1 MELLIILV
9 LVLLNGV
16 FSMSE
21 IALISSRKS
30 KLEAQAKQ
38 GSRTAQA
45 ALELAQA
52 PTRFLSTV
60 QIGITL
66 ISILTGVFSGAG
78 LTLQLQGFI
87 ARVPMLAPF
96 ADNFAV
102 VLMVTFITY
111 LSVVAGEL
119 LPKRIGLTNPEG
131 IIKFMAAPMAL
142 LSRFT
147 SPFIW
152 LLTIS
157 SDLLIKLMG
166 IKAQESPVT
175 EEEIKAMIK
184 EGASEG
190 TIQEIEH
197 DIVKNVFSLGDRRI
211 GSLMT
216 SRQDIVWLD
225 LDEDVATTKHTV
237 LTRKQ
242 SAYPLCQGSLDEVRG
257 MVYLKDLVD
266 DNLDAQLQR
275 LEALQKEPL
284 FMPASSKAYHAL
296 ELFRQR
302 RVHQGIVVDEFGG
315 VVGMVTID
323 DILDA
328 LVGDVSPDIEENPT
342 IIERGDG
349 SFLIDAQL
357 PFAEFA
363 ERFHI
368 SAAQRR
374 GLSGFHSL
382 GGFALHV
389 LSVLPRA
396 GEHFMWEGHYFEIV
410 DVDRSHIDKILFRPK
425 TIGG

>member
-1 MELLIILV
+1 MELLVILL
-9 LVLLNGV
+9 LVILNGV

-30 KLEAQAKQ
+30 KLEAEAKQ

-45 ALELAQA
+45 ALELARE

-78 LTLQLQGFI
+78 LTTQLQGII
-87 ARVPMLAPF
+87 ARVSVLAPF
-96 ADNFAV
+96 ADSIAV
-102 VLMVTFITY
+102 VLMVIFITY
-111 LSVVAGEL
+111 LSVVIGEL

-152 LLTIS
+152 LLTVS
-157 SDLLIKLMG
+157 SDFLIKLMG
-166 IKAQESPVT
+166 IKTQESPVT

-184 EGASEG
+184 ESASEG

-197 DIVKNVFSLGDRRI
+197 DIVKNVFSLGDRRV

-225 LDEDVATTKHTV
+225 LNDDLTITKQKV

-257 MVYLKDLVD
+257 MVYLKDLV
-266 DNLDAQLQR
+266 NETLDAQLLR
-275 LEALQKEPL
+275 LAELQKEPL

-302 RVHQGIVVDEFGG
+302 RTHQGIVVDEFGG
-315 VVGMVTID
+315 VVGLVTID

-328 LVGDVSPDIEENPT
+328 LVGDVSPDSEENPA
-342 IIERGDG
+342 IIERNDG
-349 SFLIDAQL
+349 TFLIDAQM

-368 SAAQRR
+368 TVAQRR

-382 GGFALHV
+382 GGFALHI

-396 GEHFMWEGHYFEIV
+396 GEHFTWEGHYFEIV

-425 TIGG
+425 DS

>member
-1 MELLIILV
+1 MELLIILL

-30 KLEAQAKQ
+30 KLETQAQQ

-45 ALELAQA
+45 ALQLAQE

-78 LTLQLQGFI
+78 LTAQLQAFI
-87 ARVPMLAPF
+87 ARVPGLAQF
-96 ADNFAV
+96 ADSIAV
-102 VLMVTFITY
+102 VLMVVFITY
-111 LSVVAGEL
+111 LSVVLGEL
-119 LPKRIGLTNPEG
+119 LPKRIGLTNPEA

-142 LSRFT
+142 LSRLT

-152 LLTIS
+152 LLTVS
-157 SDLLIKLMG
+157 SDALIQLLG
-166 IKAQESPVT
+166 IKNQDSPVT
-175 EEEIKAMIK
+175 EEEIKAMVR

-197 DIVKNVFSLGDRRI
+197 DIVKNVFSLGDRRV

-225 LDEDVATTKHTV
+225 LDDDLAALKRTV

-242 SAYPLCQGSLDEVRG
+242 SAYPLCRGSLDQVQG
-257 MVYLKDLVD
+257 MVYLKDLID
-266 DNLDAQLQR
+266 DHIDQQLER
-275 LEALQKEPL
+275 LEALQREPL
-284 FMPASSKAYHAL
+284 FLPASSKAYHAL

-315 VVGMVTID
+315 VVGLVSID

-328 LVGDVSPDIEENPT
+328 LVGDVSPDSDEYPAIV
-342 IIERGDG
+342 ERGDG

-368 SAAQRR
+368 PAEQRR
-374 GLSGFHSL
+374 GLGGFHSL
-382 GGFALHV
+382 GGFALHI

-396 GEHFMWEGHYFEIV
+396 GEHFTWEGHYFEIV

-425 TIGG
+425 AS

>member
-1 MELLIILV
+1 MELLLILLLIIL
-9 LVLLNGV
+9 NGV
-16 FSMSE
+16 FAMAE
-21 IALISSRKS
+21 IALVSSRKS
-30 KLEAQAKQ
+30 KLEAEAKQ

-45 ALELAQA
+45 ALELAQE

-66 ISILTGVFSGAG
+66 ISILTGVFSGAALTTQLAGYLARLPG
-78 LTLQLQGFI
+78 LTP
-87 ARVPMLAPF
+87 V
-96 ADNFAV
+96 ADNLAV
-102 VLMVTFITY
+102 VLMVMFITY
-111 LSVVAGEL
+111 LSVVIGEL

-131 IIKFMAAPMAL
+131 IIKLMAAPMTL
-142 LSRFT
+142 LSRLT

-152 LLTIS
+152 LLTVS
-157 SDLLIKLMG
+157 SDLLIKLLG
-166 IKAQESPVT
+166 IKAQQSPVT

-197 DIVKNVFSLGDRRI
+197 DIVKNVFSLGDRRV

-216 SRQDIVWLD
+216 SRQDIVWLN
-225 LDEDVATTKHTV
+225 LDEDLALTKQTV

-266 DNLDAQLQR
+266 EHLDEQLQR
-275 LEALQKEPL
+275 LAELQQEPL

-315 VVGMVTID
+315 VVGLVTID

-328 LVGDVSPDIEENPT
+328 LVGDVSPDAEGNPA
-342 IIERGDG
+342 IVERGDG
-349 SFLIDAQL
+349 TFLIDAQL

-363 ERFHI
+363 ERFHL

-382 GGFALHV
+382 GGFVLHI

-425 TIGG
+425 NT

>member
-1 MELLIILV
+1 MELLVILL

-21 IALISSRKS
+21 IALISSRKA

-38 GSRTAQA
+38 GSRPAQA
-45 ALELAQA
+45 ALALSQQ

-78 LTLQLQGFI
+78 LTTQLEGVI
-87 ARVPMLAPF
+87 AQVPVLAPF
-96 ADNFAV
+96 AHNMAV
-102 VLMVTFITY
+102 VLMVIFITY
-111 LSVVAGEL
+111 LSVVIGEL
-119 LPKRIGLTNPEG
+119 LPKRIGLTNPEA

-142 LSRFT
+142 LSRLT

-152 LLTIS
+152 LLTVS
-157 SDLLIKLMG
+157 SDFLIRVLG
-166 IKAQESPVT
+166 INTQESPVT
-175 EEEIKAMIK
+175 EEEIKAMIR
-184 EGASEG
+184 EGATGG

-197 DIVKNVFSLGDRRI
+197 DIVKNVFSLGDRRL

-216 SRQDIVWLD
+216 SRQDIEWLD
-225 LDEDVATTKHTV
+225 LQADLDTTRQTV
-237 LTRKQ
+237 LARKR

-257 MVYLKDLVD
+257 MVYLKDLV
-266 DNLDAQLQR
+266 NEIPLDTQLLRLSELQR
-275 LEALQKEPL
+275 EPL

-296 ELFRQR
+296 EMFRLR
-302 RVHQGIVVDEFGG
+302 RVHQAIVVDEFGG

-328 LVGDVSPDIEENPT
+328 LVGDVSPDAEGNPA
-342 IIERGDG
+342 IVERTDG

-357 PFAEFA
+357 PFAEFV

-368 SAAQRR
+368 PVAARR
-374 GLSGFHSL
+374 GLTGFHSV
-382 GGFALHV
+382 GGFALHI
-389 LSVLPRA
+389 LNSLPRA

-410 DVDRSHIDKILFRPK
+410 DVDRSHIDKILFKPK
-425 TIGG
+425 PD

>member
-1 MELLIILV
+1 MELLLILL
-9 LVLLNGV
+9 LVILNGV

-38 GSRTAQA
+38 GSGTAQA
-45 ALELAQA
+45 ALALAHD

-78 LTLQLQGFI
+78 LTTQLKDLI
-87 ARVPMLAPF
+87 ARVPVLAPF
-96 ADNFAV
+96 ADTIAV
-102 VLMVTFITY
+102 VLMVIFITY
-111 LSVVAGEL
+111 LSVVVGEL
-119 LPKRIGLTNPEG
+119 LPKRIDLTNPEG

-142 LSRFT
+142 LSRLT
-147 SPFIW
+147 APFIW
-152 LLTIS
+152 LLTVS
-157 SDLLIKLMG
+157 SDFLIKLLG
-166 IKAQESPVT
+166 IKDQESPVT
-175 EEEIKAMIK
+175 EEEIKALMK

-197 DIVKNVFSLGDRRI
+197 DIVKNVFSLGDRRV

-225 LDEDVATTKHTV
+225 LDDDPAATKQTV

-266 DNLDAQLQR
+266 EHLDAQLLR
-275 LEALQKEPL
+275 LEELQKEPL

-315 VVGMVTID
+315 VVGLVTID

-328 LVGDVSPDIEENPT
+328 LVGDVSPDTDSNPA
-342 IIERGDG
+342 IVERNDG
-349 SFLIDAQL
+349 TFLIDAQL

-368 SAAQRR
+368 PAAQRR

-382 GGFALHV
+382 GGFALHI

-410 DVDRSHIDKILFRPK
+410 DVDRSHIDKILFRPRAA
-425 TIGG
+425 